1 MYCCTC
7 TVRFLSLNGNTV
19 AMQNVQW
26 NLNPAEGTVSSASCE
41 KQDLIGKGKK
51 GRQEEAERGEGQE
64 RKGQERRGE
73 ERKGGVRGRGVD
85 KRRAAKSRG
94 TFPVLI

>member
-1 MYCCTC
+1 MYARACVRTYVRFVAVYCCTC

-51 GRQEEAERGEGQE
+51 GRQEEAERGWGARKE
-64 RKGQERRGE
+64 RAGEERRGKE
-73 ERKGGVRGRGVD
+73 G
-85 KRRAAKSRG
+85 
-94 TFPVLI
+94 